1 MNFVYILKCSDNTL
15 YTGWTNDLI
24 KRLNAHNSGKGAK
37 YTHSRIPVELIY
49 FEILETPIEAQK
61 REFYIK
67 KRLTRAQKIDLIEKA
82 ENGYKCLNNNV
93 LTAQEPIPLKD
104 FITKNI
110 KANLP

>member
-37 YTHSRIPVELIY
+37 YTHSRTPVELIY
-49 FEILETPIEAQK
+49 FETYDSHIDAQK

-67 KRLTRAQKIDLIEKA
+67 KHLTRTQKIDLIEKA
-82 ENGYKCLNNNV
+82 ESGYKCSNNYV
-93 LTAQEPIPLKD
+93 LTTTEQIPLKD

-110 KANLP
+110 KASLP